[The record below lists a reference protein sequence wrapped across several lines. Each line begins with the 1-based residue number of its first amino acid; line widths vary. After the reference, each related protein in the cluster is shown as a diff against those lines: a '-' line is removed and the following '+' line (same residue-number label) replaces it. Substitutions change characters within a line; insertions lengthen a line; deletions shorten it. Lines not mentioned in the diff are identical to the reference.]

1 MQNALRIAYYIE
13 PISGKIILI
22 YWIAMISMCPRS
34 HCSYPRQENHPQ
46 AKRITPIPNRTT
58 GTVNI
63 PTYTKQSRP
72 QSKSANAAGIMLS
85 WHKAISRAKFST
97 VPGYVFANQASIFS
111 HHKPGHPHH
120 QAQALYKNDSSILHL
135 SRPPRASPSHLTGFS
150 EDTQRHRHLKWDI
163 QGEYA

>member
-13 PISGKIILI
+13 PISGKSILI
-22 YWIAMISMCPRS
+22 YWIAMISMFPPFTLLLSKTRES
-34 HCSYPRQENHPQ
+34 PPRQENHPQ
-46 AKRITPIPNRTT
+46 DKQDYRHCQCPHIHKTT
-58 GTVNI
+58 
-63 PTYTKQSRP
+63 RP

-85 WHKAISRAKFST
+85 WSKAISRAKLST